1 MSKRKKLLIDENTE
15 LATKVKEV
23 EEIISEPLTIWTND
37 DEWIAYQSVADLP
50 LEERRLF
57 IVYSLLD
64 CSVCMSFYCNLIY
77 IIIIGKFSIF
87 MIGYI
92 LLLSWSAPLINSIFT
107 LGKNLF
113 LKLINTIANKFD
125 L

>member
-1 MSKRKKLLIDENTE
+1 MIDCLLITICWVIILDQLHFWEDFTSSVKSI
-15 LATKVKEV
+15 LTKGKFRNP
-23 EEIISEPLTIWTND
+23 INIKPFN
-37 DEWIAYQSVADLP
+37 
-50 LEERRLF
+50 
-57 IVYSLLD
+57 

-77 IIIIGKFSIF
+77 ILIVGKFSIF

-92 LLLSWSAPLINSIFT
+92 LLLSWSAPVINSIFT

-113 LKLINTIANKFD
+113 LKLINIIANKFD

>member
-1 MSKRKKLLIDENTE
+1 MIDCLLITIIFVIITDQLQFWENFSSSLKSLITRGKFKSPIRCKILE
-15 LATKVKEV
+15 C
-23 EEIISEPLTIWTND
+23 SCC
-37 DEWIAYQSVADLP
+37 QSWWV
-50 LEERRLF
+50 
-57 IVYSLLD
+57 
-64 CSVCMSFYCNLIY
+64 NLIY

-92 LLLSWSAPLINSIFT
+92 LLLSWSAPIINSIFT
-107 LGKNLF
+107 LLKNIF